1 MRRSARAFS
10 HLQKCII
17 ADDEIQKR
25 WAAAFAKGETACEKL
40 GAAHLLLHGIY
51 AFKVDATGA
60 RTDLVL
66 SQPIVNE
73 EVFQVAEG
81 LELTEWKKVSATRE
95 VSKQAA
101 SARKQAAHHA
111 AEPLAGLE
119 LTAYIYIVLVSEGRI
134 EELENVVENGVT
146 YRHINIAVKPEA
158 PSIGAP
164 WRTPGSRYANAQPE

>member
-17 ADDEIQKR
+17 ADDEIQTC

-60 RTDLVL
+60 RTEDLVL
-66 SQPIVNE
+66 SQPIVDE

-81 LELTEWKKVSATRE
+81 LVLTEWKKIPAARE
-95 VSKQAA
+95 VGKQAA
-101 SARKQAAHHA
+101 SAKKQAELYAS
-111 AEPLAGLE
+111 EPLARSG
-119 LTAYIYIVLVSEGRI
+119 AYFIQIYRAGFRRPHRRTGE
-134 EELENVVENGVT
+134 
-146 YRHINIAVKPEA
+146 YRREWNNLPAHQHLRK
-158 PSIGAP
+158 SGGAE
-164 WRTPGSRYANAQPE
+164 R